1 MQTWYT
7 LIMKKILIVEDDAFL
22 QGLSAKKL
30 SKEGYSIITASD
42 TPEGLKALEENPDI
56 VLLDLVL
63 PGGDGYMILAAL
75 RAKES
80 MKDTPVIIFSNL
92 AEDKDIKK
100 ARDLGATDFMIKS
113 NFTLDELAEK
123 VKELIG

>member
-1 MQTWYT
+1 
-7 LIMKKILIVEDDAFL
+7 MKKILIVEDDAFL